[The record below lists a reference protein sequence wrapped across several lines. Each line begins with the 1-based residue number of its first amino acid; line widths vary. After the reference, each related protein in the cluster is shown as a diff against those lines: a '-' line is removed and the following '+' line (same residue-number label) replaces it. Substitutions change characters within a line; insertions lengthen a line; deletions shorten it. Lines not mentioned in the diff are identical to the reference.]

1 MGVALRDLDFDQW
14 EWKEELKVLG
24 LEDVSFGEYL
34 KILICINITLK
45 VLILSYLRF
54 HTTCFGTSPFIVRN
68 ELTSTAK
75 FL

>member
-45 VLILSYLRF
+45 VLIFVIFKVSHYLFRDFSF
-54 HTTCFGTSPFIVRN
+54 HC
-68 ELTSTAK
+68 
-75 FL
+75 